1 MNKKDALNASTKLTA
16 TYEQLYIIYKQ
27 GRGEIENSF
36 LKNSNYIEF
45 FKNKREHFE
54 AFFDYIGD
62 NSVAK
67 EGDNSVAKEGYL
79 KVPMESLLDGLL
91 KSKVKENGKT
101 KTIKLNIGD
110 LEKKIKI
117 PTPNAISQIC
127 KDKERR
133 LQKAQF
139 IKLAVNKYLAI
150 TSCNDDCRIWLPI
163 CENNFL
169 KVMDKVFKIDK
180 DCSELFYLPFFS
192 VVNSEVFASGILKAK
207 FDDELFEDISLN
219 AAKAYK
225 IIVGGPLP
233 AVNTPSATSSAMM
246 YAAPSPV
253 KLASPTMAFF
263 TQNLTSNP
271 ITLIDFKEK
280 IAIKIQDKTLHVMGL
295 FSDKLIEFLKECK
308 HILNKNKKDEILL
321 VSPNAK
327 EDEETTAQILTFYSM
342 MFMLNP
348 NFINDLFH
356 PKM

>member
-1 MNKKDALNASTKLTA
+1 MNKKDTLNESVKLAT
-16 TYEQLYIIYKQ
+16 TYEYLYMIYEMRK
-27 GRGEIENSF
+27 REIKDKFLENIS
-36 LKNSNYIEF
+36 YIEF
-45 FKNKREHFE
+45 FKNKRKYFE
-54 AFFDYIGD
+54 AFFDYLDRHPVGKAD
-62 NSVAK
+62 DAK
-67 EGDNSVAKEGYL
+67 LVTATK
-79 KVPMESLLDGLL
+79 SLLEALSDPDMIDER
-91 KSKVKENGKT
+91 VKHT
-101 KTIKLNIGD
+101 P
-110 LEKKIKI
+110 KIKNI
-117 PTPNAISQIC
+117 EQLQYNMGSVPSPNVISDFC
-127 KDKERR
+127 RDKKGEKE

-139 IKLAVNKYLAI
+139 IKLAINKYLAV
-150 TSCNDDCRIWLPI
+150 TSCGKDNKIWIPI

-169 KVMDKVFKIDK
+169 KVMEKIFKIDK
-180 DCSELFYLPFFS
+180 ECSRLFCLPFFS

-327 EDEETTAQILTFYSM
+327 EDEETTTQILTFYSVL
-342 MFMLNP
+342 FMLNP

>member
-62 NSVAK
+62 NSVDK
-67 EGDNSVAKEGYL
+67 EDYL

-192 VVNSEVFASGILKAK
+192 VVDSEISLSGILKAK
-207 FDDELFEDISLN
+207 FDDELFEDISLD
-219 AAKAYK
+219 AVRAYK
-225 IIVGGPLP
+225 IITGRTLP
-233 AVNTPSATSSAMM
+233 STNMPSAIPSAILC
-246 YAAPSPV
+246 AVPPSAKGV
-253 KLASPTMAFF
+253 SATTAFF

-280 IAIKIQDKTLHVMGL
+280 IAIKIQNKTLHVMGL